1 MLRSNS
7 FLRRVVLTGMAAVL
21 ACAAQAA
28 PKKADKKAEVKAV
41 DSGSFGIY
49 VNGRRVATE
58 SFDIRQHPDGSITR
72 SEIKLED
79 GISKVSQTS
88 ELEMTPTGDLR
99 RYKWSES
106 GPEKAYTIVQPENEF
121 LVEHVY
127 SGSNEK
133 PLDQPFILP
142 ASTMILDDYFF
153 VQRQV
158 LAWRYLAAGCHP
170 APGQQ
175 GCRLAK
181 AQFGVLVPRQRA
193 SALVSMEYVGRE
205 KVVVKGAE
213 RELNRFKLESDGSEW
228 GLWFDDQH
236 RLVRVIIAAQNTEVL
251 RD

>member
-1 MLRSNS
+1 
-7 FLRRVVLTGMAAVL
+7 
-21 ACAAQAA
+21 
-28 PKKADKKAEVKAV
+28 
-41 DSGSFGIY
+41 
-49 VNGRRVATE
+49 
-58 SFDIRQHPDGSITR
+58 
-72 SEIKLED
+72 
-79 GISKVSQTS
+79 
-88 ELEMTPTGDLR
+88 
-99 RYKWSES
+99 
-106 GPEKAYTIVQPENEF
+106 
-121 LVEHVY
+121 
-127 SGSNEK
+127 
-133 PLDQPFILP
+133 
-142 ASTMILDDYFF
+142 DYFF

-251 RD
+251 RDCSKAAGSKSKHPLTFRGRFTGASIPRKLGPAHD